1 MKEIMEHL
9 AFLTRL
15 FDFTDIK
22 VKIASFYGALLSAM
36 LTTLS
41 SFSQGLLGISAGLFL
56 LLFVIMITDYV
67 TGLKASKKEGVEFI
81 SKRGLGWVFKFGSY
95 LVVLSVSLS
104 LRKEL
109 ILNGFDWLEIPF
121 ISIHFYILVHIL
133 MWELKSVD
141 ENFKRLGHEFK
152 VLGLITDIFLIVQTM
167 LKKKYDK

>member
-1 MKEIMEHL
+1 MKEIMGHL

-22 VKIASFYGALLSAM
+22 VKIASFYGVLLSAM

-141 ENFKRLGHEFK
+141 ENFKRLGYEFK